1 MEYVKNILLVFLFI
15 LNYNKAGCTNS
26 YEIAAYLDVTEEFLN
41 DAIDKYTS
49 KYEVNINS
57 TLKEDLL

>member
-1 MEYVKNILLVFLFI
+1 